1 MSIPQSEILSTG
13 RMNRIFDNTVA
24 TYKYYWF
31 ASILDLFV
39 LKGKTRMD
47 IWNVMVEM
55 VVKAWYPAC
64 FFHLSFGKSDSLYDA
79 ISELHEVYQL
89 PVNIKTDDLRTWLH
103 QHRETTHVRS
113 LLRFLPQNVPYRFLR
128 PWIDTSDDKAV
139 VLRSQ
144 TYENGCPYSL
154 HKEQGTMW
162 VELNSEWLEYFQSN
176 YIVLHDFAYWN
187 LALFLQVR
195 NPNVPNIPNK
205 LIKDDSRN
213 SLTKQHEYW
222 DFAMQ
227 HGLDM
232 RCIYTNIPLHK
243 GTYDLDHFIPWS
255 FVSHDLIWNLLP
267 ADGSINSSKSDK
279 LPDLDKYL
287 KPLALLQQQAVQTC
301 LRHDFHGKVLEDY
314 LSLGCTINEFAEMN
328 KGNLF
333 ECFRRT
339 YAPMH
344 QIALNMGFEQWNY

>member
-1 MSIPQSEILSTG
+1 MTIPQSEILSTG

-24 TYKYYWF
+24 TYKFYWF

-39 LKGKTRMD
+39 QKGKTRINIWD
-47 IWNVMVEM
+47 IMVEM
-55 VVKAWYPAC
+55 VAKAWYPAC
-64 FFHLSFGKSDSLYDA
+64 FFHISFGKSDSLFDA
-79 ISELHEVYQL
+79 IGELHSVYQL
-89 PVNIKTDDLRTWLH
+89 PANIKTDDLRTWLH

-162 VELNSEWLEYFQSN
+162 VELNSEWLEYFQAN

-187 LALFLQVR
+187 LALFLQAR

-205 LIKDDSRN
+205 LIKSDIRN
-213 SLTKQHEYW
+213 PLNKQHEYW
-222 DFAMQ
+222 DFVMQ
-227 HGLDM
+227 HGLEVH
-232 RCIYTNIPLHK
+232 CIYTNAPLHQ
-243 GTYDLDHFIPWS
+243 GEYDLDHFIPWS

-267 ADGSINSSKSDK
+267 ADDGINSSKSDK

-287 KPLALLQQQAVQTC
+287 KQLALLQQQAVQTC
-301 LRHDFHGKVLEDY
+301 LRNDFRGKILEDY
-314 LSLGCTINEFAEMN
+314 LSLGCTVYELADMN

-344 QIALNMGFEQWNY
+344 QIALNMGFELWNY